1 MKGAKKKRGR
11 PPKPERER
19 RSKTRTFRVRG
30 ILDLKLQRAAKS
42 AGRSIS
48 EEIEWRLEQS
58 FDLAN
63 TASLVRVLAGGG
75 FTADLLGAIAK
86 VFDLGGEWKKYP
98 ESSPAAQVRTE
109 VGGEWKKYTPV
120 AQVRTE
126 AAYIALIIIF
136 TELFST
142 PERPLEPAAAGAVI
156 AAMRGR
162 GGLEATPGQMEG
174 AMMANSVLKKV
185 EHTSLLQTHRPST
198 QTIPT
203 DETVSDILRV
213 PDFADRPRRPAL
225 SEAAWVAER
234 KKDKTK

>member
-86 VFDLGGEWKKYP
+86 VFDLGGEWKKY
-98 ESSPAAQVRTE
+98 
-109 VGGEWKKYTPV
+109 TPV

-203 DETVSDILRV
+203 DEYVSDILRV
-213 PDFADRPRRPAL
+213 PDFADRPLWPAL